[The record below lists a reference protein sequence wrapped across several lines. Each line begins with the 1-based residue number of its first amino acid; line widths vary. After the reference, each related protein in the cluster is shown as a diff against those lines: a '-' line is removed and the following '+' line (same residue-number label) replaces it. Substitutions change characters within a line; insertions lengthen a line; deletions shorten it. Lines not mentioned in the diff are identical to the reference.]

1 MKKIFFALLSASM
14 VLFAACQQEP
24 SVKVSDGAEVL
35 GYKPST
41 YDITVESDGGWT
53 LDGNYDWVTPSKTSG
68 NSGETITFSTTLNT
82 TGLIRTA
89 EYTVVSNGEETP
101 ITHVL

>member
-41 YDITVESDGGWT
+41 YDITVESVGGWT
-53 LDGNYDWVTPSKTSG
+53 LEGNYDWI
-68 NSGETITFSTTLNT
+68 EAELNIQSVNKNLLKNCNLKFYF
-82 TGLIRTA
+82 G
-89 EYTVVSNGEETP
+89 
-101 ITHVL
+101 